1 MSYRANMEYE
11 DLQVRLQQWV
21 VKNKERLNALCVKGL
36 SLKFLREQNR
46 KCSTSLRKRIR
57 PFIRQH
63 VKVSWLLDAMVS
75 FVQQQQLARYAKQ
88 DRAKQDRAKQHPA
101 RTVTLSEQDL
111 RKLCDMVAENVV
123 KQLAARYDL
132 RQISIQKT
140 QVGNTCRRK
149 GNS

>member
-1 MSYRANMEYE
+1 M
-11 DLQVRLQQWV
+11 
-21 VKNKERLNALCVKGL
+21 
-36 SLKFLREQNR
+36 
-46 KCSTSLRKRIR
+46 R
-57 PFIRQH
+57 PCIRQH

-75 FVQQQQLARYAKQ
+75 FVQQQQLARY
-88 DRAKQDRAKQHPA
+88 AKQDRAKQHPA

-140 QVGNTCRRK
+140 QVGITCRRK

>member
-1 MSYRANMEYE
+1 M
-11 DLQVRLQQWV
+11 
-21 VKNKERLNALCVKGL
+21 
-36 SLKFLREQNR
+36 
-46 KCSTSLRKRIR
+46 R
-57 PFIRQH
+57 PCIRQH

-140 QVGNTCRRK
+140 QVGNTCLRK

>member
-46 KCSTSLRKRIR
+46 KCSSSLRKRIR

-75 FVQQQQLARYAKQ
+75 FVQKQQLERYAKQ
-88 DRAKQDRAKQHPA
+88 DRAGENPA
-101 RTVTLSEQDL
+101 RTVALSAQDL
-111 RKLCDMVAENVV
+111 SKLCDMVAENVV
-123 KQLAARYDL
+123 KQLAKCYGL
-132 RQISIQKT
+132 SQISIQKT
-140 QVGNTCRRK
+140 QVGN
-149 GNS
+149 